1 MTNKEVMQRSQ
12 HFTFGRLPMESRD
25 IGIGI
30 VMIIPTFVGGG
41 ALWQFFHSWSAVIAW
56 IIVMAGLYLGIL
68 YKKSKTKGLES

>member
-12 HFTFGRLPMESRD
+12 HFGFGRLLMESRD

>member
-1 MTNKEVMQRSQ
+1 
-12 HFTFGRLPMESRD
+12 MESRD

-56 IIVMAGLYLGIL
+56 IIVMASLYLGIL